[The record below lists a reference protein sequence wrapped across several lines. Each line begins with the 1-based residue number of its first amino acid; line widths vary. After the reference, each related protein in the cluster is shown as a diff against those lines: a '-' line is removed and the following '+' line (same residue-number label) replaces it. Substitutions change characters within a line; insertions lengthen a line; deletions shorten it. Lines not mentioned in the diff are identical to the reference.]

1 MYINM
6 TVRHFLLRNRDF
18 FYRHTHINYRTDAFD
33 ASIVASKLLKW
44 FDRMSGNSR
53 LMNSFF
59 NSVSED
65 EYESI
70 IIKFFY
76 YIPQKNINLGIVKMF
91 TRFDKKFFMREY
103 LKYISTYRH
112 YYGKKYSNMTTLDE
126 HSDIQNEIIKQIILI
141 GREMNSINFTN
152 DKLSNEM
159 KMSYINDMNKFV
171 INTAIFYSRY
181 KILSV
186 VYDRFFIHVTVNM
199 RTRREKEREFKR
211 KQKNIARCEIL
222 TKKLPSDICL
232 HIICD
237 YL

>member
-1 MYINM
+1 MYTDM

-18 FYRHTHINYRTDAFD
+18 FYRHTHINYKTDVFD
-33 ASIVASKLLKW
+33 ESIVASKLLKW
-44 FDRMSGNSR
+44 FDRVSRNSR

-103 LKYISTYRH
+103 LKYISTYKQ
-112 YYGKKYSNMTTLDE
+112 YYEKNYSNMTALNDY
-126 HSDIQNEIIKQIILI
+126 SDIQNEIIKQIILI
-141 GREMNSINFTN
+141 GREMNSIKFTN
-152 DKLSNEM
+152 DKVSNET
-159 KMSYINDMNKFV
+159 KMNTINDMNNFV
-171 INTAIFYSRY
+171 INTAIFYNRY
-181 KILSV
+181 KILSAA
-186 VYDRFFIHVTVNM
+186 YDRFFIHVTVNM
-199 RTRREKEREFKR
+199 RTRREKEIEFKL

-222 TKKLPSDICL
+222 SKKLPSDICL

-237 YL
+237 YI